1 MVARCLILLLLFT
14 SATAVPRKLSDGVRM
29 AEFIALFFG
38 SSSTR
43 AGERGH
49 SVVQVAMN
57 HNAQHQT
64 VGNSSNAQ
72 KLDPLIVTWL
82 TELLADSDF
91 KNHTGQIIKH
101 FMERKPAIESLEE
114 FRSLEPKDFKWD
126 ESVTEEQR
134 GKLEALI
141 KQHLQQPDWRRPD
154 GSDYWDVD
162 SEDEEEDDD
171 EPVATGGASRLK

>member
-1 MVARCLILLLLFT
+1 MVARCLILLLVFT
-14 SATAVPRKLSDGVRM
+14 SATAVPMKLSNGVRM

-64 VGNSSNAQ
+64 VGNSSNAH
-72 KLDPLIVTWL
+72 KLPPLIQTWL
-82 TELLADSDF
+82 RDLIRDSDL
-91 KNHTGQIIKH
+91 KRHTGQIIKH

-114 FRSLEPKDFKWD
+114 FRSLDSEAFKWD

-141 KQHLQQPDWRRPD
+141 KQHLQQPDW
-154 GSDYWDVD
+154 SDYWDVD
-162 SEDEEEDDD
+162 SDDEEEGEEDDD